1 MNRYPLW
8 TYLLVAAVLLLAALY
23 ALPNLFPPQPA
34 VQVSRTDGAPV
45 AASLEGRVRSALQAK
60 DIAAGRIYLHEG
72 ELLVRVPGNA
82 AQLRAADVLKRTL
95 GDNYVVALSLATT
108 TPDWLR
114 AIGAKPMA
122 LGLDL
127 RGGVHFL
134 LEVDMQT
141 VFDKTYERYSR
152 DLPRYLRDQSIRYSR
167 AFQDGNSV
175 KLRFPNAEA
184 KAKALDAL
192 RSKFSVLQFKPV
204 QGKDLVVAA
213 TLTQTEIKRI
223 EDFSLEQNLTT
234 LRNRVNELGVA
245 EARVARQGDSRIV
258 VELPGVQDTAEAK
271 RLLGKTAT
279 LQYRLVAQGKD
290 AQAAAASGV
299 APPGTDLFYTDEGR
313 PVLLK
318 EEVIASGD
326 QLVDASAGF
335 SQQGGGPVVNVRLN
349 GAAADRMYKVT
360 SHHVGDPMAV
370 LFIENVVETH
380 YVDGKEVH
388 ERKTIKKI
396 VSIATIQGVFGARF
410 QTSGLTTHEAHDLA
424 LLLRA
429 GALAAPVHII
439 GERTVGP
446 SLGQENI
453 EQGALAVV
461 LGFLAVVS
469 FMAMYY
475 KSFGLI
481 SDAALFL
488 NLILILAIM
497 SIIQATLTMPGI
509 AGMLLTVG
517 MSVDANVLINER
529 IREELNAGNS
539 PQSAIAA
546 GYDRAF
552 SSIADGHVTTLIAA
566 VLLFSFGT
574 GPIKG
579 FAVTLS
585 IGIITSMFTA
595 IVGTRCLVNLIYGRR
610 RRLATVSI

>member
-1 MNRYPLW
+1 NRYPLW

-410 QTSGLTTHEAHDLA
+410 QTSGLTTQEAHDLA